1 MTTWT
6 SERPTKDGNYWLS
19 LKPEFREKRD
29 TACVLFGVMEE
40 VTLFTH
46 EGGEQIVLLDEWDD
60 SISDARGSLL
70 LDGALWADRSI
81 PADPFAQRTV
91 INKAQQALRAQ
102 IDTPDGAMR
111 ILRLLA
117 RYSQTLSGDGD
128 DEMWKTCRDL
138 MDSGVSLEG
147 RNIDGE
153 DF

>member
-6 SERPTKDGNYWLS
+6 SERPTKDGTYWLS

-29 TACVLFGVMEE
+29 TACVLFGEMEA
-40 VTLFTH
+40 VTLFTDPY
-46 EGGEQIVLLDEWDD
+46 GEQIVLLDEWDD

-81 PADPFAQRTV
+81 PDDPFAQHTA

-111 ILRLLA
+111 ILRLLG
-117 RYSQTLSGDGD
+117 RYSHTLRGEDD
-128 DEMWKTCRDL
+128 DEMWETN
-138 MDSGVSLEG
+138 DSLEQMKVSLRDG
-147 RNIDGE
+147 TIDGE
-153 DF
+153 WF